1 MGDLETR
8 IVEFLFNPQSS
19 GKAFKSGKRKR
30 SAKKAKKSMT
40 PRKTSRYMMYCK
52 DKRPSVKKK
61 NPEAAFGEIG
71 KLLGAAWSKL
81 GDQAKAE
88 WTEKGAA
95 EPPKE
100 KTETKKAKKTASAK
114 KAKKTKKTKKKA
126 EPETEDEEDDDSDE
140 DSPLAIQVKGL
151 GAKMEAKITKIID
164 GADLSELTIKKIKT
178 QLKAEFGD
186 ELIDSKKKEI
196 KEFVGK
202 AVKAKSE

>member
-1 MGDLETR
+1 MGKLVSCLGQLGASWVIR
-8 IVEFLFNPQSS
+8 PKPNGQRKAQRNPR
-19 GKAFKSGKRKR
+19 RKR
-30 SAKKAKKSMT
+30 RKK
-40 PRKTSRYMMYCK
+40 KTS
-52 DKRPSVKKK
+52 
-61 NPEAAFGEIG
+61 
-71 KLLGAAWSKL
+71 
-81 GDQAKAE
+81 
-88 WTEKGAA
+88 
-95 EPPKE
+95 
-100 KTETKKAKKTASAK
+100 TKKAKKTASAK

-202 AVKAKSE
+202 AD